1 MGDFFIKMVIYTVYC
16 IWLYSYRYL
25 RAINFKIIT
34 IIISIIITITKLSN
48 LIGYE
53 LP

>member
-1 MGDFFIKMVIYTVYC
+1 MVIYTVYR

-34 IIISIIITITKLSN
+34 IIIIIIIIIKIIDQKLF
-48 LIGYE
+48 LKT
-53 LP
+53 